1 MSGPGDGLRTLAVRI
16 RQIGRRRWRDLRRWI
31 ESTQNFVHLSILLL
45 VPLLIGL
52 VTALSNAVPGLS
64 FLLYPP
70 LAAGAFTLF
79 ADPEGRYASIT
90 RFVGGLTL
98 GAVCG
103 WVAVLAASTLIYES
117 AASGVNPVAAALA
130 VFLTGI
136 TTWLLDTEE
145 PAAFSTALLTLFVH
159 AQVERPEIY
168 VLSVAAS
175 SAIVAG
181 GFALW
186 RRTVYERRGQYLYE
200 ASRGDDHI
208 LVPMRGPQAENT
220 AMLAA
225 RLAAAHRAGKVVL
238 LDLVAEEWMAEA
250 ERGLLEKHSSARRPE
265 VTGDANVP
273 DEVPDHG
280 SVAEAVDRLELR
292 AHEIETTTGVPC
304 EVLVATGGSDAG
316 QTALRA
322 AQRANCDLITTPYE
336 VEDGQLTPFVRTLF
350 QGETDVLAHRTDGR
364 LTEWNRILVPV
375 RGTSDVAHG
384 MVEFA
389 IRLAGTTGFVSVATC
404 LGSCSERERRRAESM
419 LSDLVEPFSG
429 PIETRVVEMEVDKFL
444 ERNAAE
450 YDLVVMGA
458 SRDRSLASR
467 LLTPPT
473 FQRVGELNVDV
484 AVVDRN

>member
-1 MSGPGDGLRTLAVRI
+1 MDGPRQRIQAVVIRI
-16 RQIGRRRWRDLRRWI
+16 RRGLRRRWRTLRRWV

-52 VTALSNAVPGLS
+52 VTALSNAIPGLS

-79 ADPEGRYASIT
+79 ADPEGRYASVT

-103 WVAVLAASTLIYES
+103 WVAVLVVSFVGIEAAT
-117 AASGVNPVAAALA
+117 GVNPVAATLA
-130 VFLTGI
+130 VFLTGV

-159 AQVERPEIY
+159 AQIERPEIY
-168 VLSVAAS
+168 VVSIAAS
-175 SAIVAG
+175 SALVAG
-181 GFALW
+181 GFAVW
-186 RRTVYERRGQYLYE
+186 RELFYERRDQYLYE
-200 ASRGDDHI
+200 ASQGDDHI
-208 LVPMRGPQAENT
+208 LVPMRGPQAEST
-220 AMLAA
+220 AMLAG

-250 ERGLLEKHSSARRPE
+250 ERGLLDEHGAARRP
-265 VTGDANVP
+265 DARGNGHVP
-273 DEVPDHG
+273 EDLPEHG
-280 SVAEAVDRLELR
+280 TVIESVDRLERR
-292 AHEIETTTGVPC
+292 AYEVESTTGVPC
-304 EVLVATGGSDAG
+304 EVIVAMSGSNPG

-322 AQRANCDLITTPYE
+322 ARRTNCDLVATPYE
-336 VEDGQLTPFVRTLF
+336 VEDDHLSPFVRTLF
-350 QGETDVLAHRTDGR
+350 QGEYDIIAHRTQGD
-364 LTEWNRILVPV
+364 LTDWQRVLVPV

-389 IRLAGTTGFVSVATC
+389 TRLAGTDGFVSVATC
-404 LGSCSERERRRAESM
+404 LGAASERQRRKAESM

-429 PIETRVVEMEVDKFL
+429 PIETRVVETEVDRFL
-444 ERNAAE
+444 ERHAAE
-450 YDLVVMGA
+450 YDLIIMGA

-473 FQRVGELNVDV
+473 FQRVGELDVDV

>member
-1 MSGPGDGLRTLAVRI
+1 MNGPRDSVQSVAVRI
-16 RQIGRRRWRDLRRWI
+16 RRTVRYRWRDLRRWV

-45 VPLLIGL
+45 VPLLIGF
-52 VTALSNAVPGLS
+52 VTALSNTVPGLS

-79 ADPEGRYASIT
+79 ADPEGRYASIS

-103 WVAVLAASTLIYES
+103 WVAVVAASTLIYQP
-117 AASGVNPVAAALA
+117 AANSVNPVAASLA

-145 PAAFSTALLTLFVH
+145 PAAFSTALLTLFVQ

-181 GFALW
+181 GFAVW
-186 RRTVYERRGQYLYE
+186 REVVYERRDQFLYE

-208 LVPMRGPQAENT
+208 LVPMRGPHAECT

-238 LDLVAEEWMAEA
+238 LDLVAEEWIAEA
-250 ERGLLEKHSSARRPE
+250 ERDLLEQRDGTHRPE
-265 VTGDANVP
+265 ATDSPDVLDEPPDNEAVAN
-273 DEVPDHG
+273 
-280 SVAEAVDRLELR
+280 SVDRLER
-292 AHEIETTTGVPC
+292 QAHEIETATGVPC
-304 EVLVATGGSDAG
+304 EVVVATGGPESG

-322 AQRANCDLITTPYE
+322 ARRVNCDLIATPYE
-336 VEDGQLTPFVRTLF
+336 VEDERLSPFVRTLF
-350 QGETDVLAHRTDGR
+350 RGDTDVLTHRTDGD

-389 IRLAGTTGFVSVATC
+389 TRLAGTTGFVSVATC
-404 LGSCSERERRRAESM
+404 LGSCSEREHRQAESM
-419 LSDLVEPFSG
+419 LADLVEPFSA
-429 PIETRVVEMEVDKFL
+429 PIETRVVEMEVDTFL
-444 ERNAAE
+444 ERNAPE
-450 YDLVVMGA
+450 YDLVIMGA

-473 FQRVGELNVDV
+473 FQRVDELDVDV
-484 AVVDRN
+484 AIVDRN

>member
-1 MSGPGDGLRTLAVRI
+1 MGGPWQRMQTVATGIRRGL
-16 RQIGRRRWRDLRRWI
+16 RRRWRTLRRWV

-52 VTALSNAVPGLS
+52 VTALANAVPGLS

-79 ADPEGRYASIT
+79 ADPEGRYASVT

-103 WVAVLAASTLIYES
+103 WVAVVVVS
-117 AASGVNPVAAALA
+117 AAGPGAVAAGVNPVAATLA
-130 VFLTGI
+130 VFLTGV

-168 VLSVAAS
+168 VVSIAAS
-175 SAIVAG
+175 SALVAG

-186 RRTVYERRGQYLYE
+186 RELFYERRDQYLYE
-200 ASRGDDHI
+200 ASQGDDHI
-208 LVPMRGPQAENT
+208 LVPMRGPQAEST
-220 AMLAA
+220 AMLAG
-225 RLAAAHRAGKVVL
+225 RLAVAHRAGKVVL

-250 ERGLLEKHSSARRPE
+250 ERALLDEHGAARRPE
-265 VTGDANVP
+265 TGGDAHVP
-273 DEVPDHG
+273 EDLPDHG
-280 SVAEAVDRLELR
+280 TVIESVDRLELR
-292 AHEIETTTGVPC
+292 AHEVETATGVPC
-304 EVLVATGGSDAG
+304 EVIVAMRGSNPG

-322 AQRANCDLITTPYE
+322 ARRANCDLVATPYE
-336 VEDGQLTPFVRTLF
+336 VEGDHLSSFVQTLF
-350 QGETDVLAHRTDGR
+350 QGEYDVIAHRTQGEVTD
-364 LTEWNRILVPV
+364 WKRILVPV

-389 IRLAGTTGFVSVATC
+389 TRLAGTDGFVSVATC
-404 LGSCSERERRRAESM
+404 LGTASERQRRQAESM

-429 PIETRVVEMEVDKFL
+429 PIETRVVETEVDRFL
-444 ERNAAE
+444 ERHAAE
-450 YDLVVMGA
+450 YDLVIMGA

-473 FQRVGELNVDV
+473 FQRVGDLDVDV

>member
-1 MSGPGDGLRTLAVRI
+1 MSRAGDSLRKFVVRI
-16 RQIGRRRWRDLRRWI
+16 QQAGRHRWRDLRRWI

-52 VTALSNAVPGLS
+52 VTALSNAIPGLS

-103 WVAVLAASTLIYES
+103 WVAVIAASMLIYEP
-117 AASGVNPVAAALA
+117 AASGVNPAAATLA
-130 VFLTGI
+130 VFLTGM

-159 AQVERPEIY
+159 AQVDQPWIY

-181 GFALW
+181 GFAVW
-186 RRTVYERRGQYLYE
+186 RRAFYERRDQYLYE
-200 ASRGDDHI
+200 ATQGDDHI
-208 LVPMRGPQAENT
+208 LVPVRGPQAEST

-250 ERGLLEKHSSARRPE
+250 ERGLLNEHGSARRPE
-265 VTGDANVP
+265 TVGDATVP
-273 DEVPDHG
+273 EELPDHG
-280 SVAEAVDRLELR
+280 TVVESVDRLELH
-292 AHEIETTTGVPC
+292 AHQIETTTGVPC
-304 EVLVATGGSDAG
+304 EVIVAMSGSNPG
-316 QTALRA
+316 QTTLRA
-322 AQRANCDLITTPYE
+322 ARRANCDLIATPYE
-336 VEDGQLTPFVRTLF
+336 VEDSRLSPFVQTLF
-350 QGETDVLAHRTDGR
+350 QGEYDILAHRAEGELTD
-364 LTEWNRILVPV
+364 WNQILVPV

-389 IRLAGTTGFVSVATC
+389 TRLAGTSGFVSVATC
-404 LGSCSERERRRAESM
+404 LGSSTEREHRRAESM

-429 PIETRVVEMEVDKFL
+429 PIETRVAEMEVDDFL
-444 ERNAAE
+444 EQNASE
-450 YDLVVMGA
+450 YDLVIMGA

>member
-1 MSGPGDGLRTLAVRI
+1 MSGPSDSVHALVVRI
-16 RQIGRRRWRDLRRWI
+16 RQVGRRRWRDLRRWI
-31 ESTQNFVHLSILLL
+31 ESTQNFLHLSILLL

-52 VTALSNAVPGLS
+52 VTALSNAIPGLS

-90 RFVGGLTL
+90 RFVGGLTV

-103 WVAVLAASTLIYES
+103 WVAVIAASTLIYE
-117 AASGVNPVAAALA
+117 AATTGVNPVAAALA
-130 VFLTGI
+130 VFLTGM

-159 AQVERPEIY
+159 AQVEQPWIY

-186 RRTVYERRGQYLYE
+186 RRTLYERRGQYLYE
-200 ASRGDDHI
+200 ASQGDDHI

-220 AMLAA
+220 AMLAG
-225 RLAAAHRAGKVVL
+225 RLASAHRAGKVVL

-250 ERGLLEKHSSARRPE
+250 ERGLLDEHGTARRPE
-265 VTGDANVP
+265 TVGDTTVP
-273 DEVPDHG
+273 EELPEHG
-280 SVAEAVDRLELR
+280 TVVESVDRLELR
-292 AHEIETTTGVPC
+292 ARSIETATGVPC
-304 EVLVATGGSDAG
+304 EVIVAMSGSNPG

-322 AQRANCDLITTPYE
+322 ARRANCDLVVTPYE
-336 VEDGQLTPFVRTLF
+336 VEDGRLSPFVRTLF
-350 QGETDVLAHRTDGR
+350 QGEYDVFAHRAEGELTD
-364 LTEWNRILVPV
+364 WNQILVPV

-389 IRLAGTTGFVSVATC
+389 TRLAGTSGFVSVATC
-404 LGSCSERERRRAESM
+404 PGSCSEREHRRAESM

-429 PIETRVVEMEVDKFL
+429 PIETRVAEMEVDDFL
-444 ERNAAE
+444 EQNAAD
-450 YDLVVMGA
+450 YDLVIMGA

-484 AVVDRN
+484 AIVDRN

>member
-1 MSGPGDGLRTLAVRI
+1 MSRPGDSLRTFVVRI
-16 RQIGRRRWRDLRRWI
+16 QQAGRHRWRNLRRWI

-103 WVAVLAASTLIYES
+103 WVAVVAASTLIYEP
-117 AASGVNPVAAALA
+117 ATSGVNPVAATLA
-130 VFLTGI
+130 IFLTGM

-159 AQVERPEIY
+159 AQVDQPWIY

-181 GFALW
+181 GFAVW
-186 RRTVYERRGQYLYE
+186 RRAFYERRGQYLYE
-200 ASRGDDHI
+200 ASQGDDHI
-208 LVPMRGPQAENT
+208 LVPMRGHEAEHT

-225 RLAAAHRAGKVVL
+225 RLAAPHRAGKVVL

-250 ERGLLEKHSSARRPE
+250 ERGLLERHSSARRPE
-265 VTGDANVP
+265 VTGDATVP
-273 DEVPDHG
+273 DDVPDHEA
-280 SVAEAVDRLELR
+280 VAEAVDRLEVQ
-292 AHEIETTTGVPC
+292 AHEVETTTGVPC
-304 EVLVATGGSDAG
+304 EVLVASGGADSG

-322 AQRANCDLITTPYE
+322 ARRTNCDLIAAPYE
-336 VEDGQLTPFVRTLF
+336 VEDGQLSPFVQTLF
-350 QGETDVLAHRTDGR
+350 QGEADVLVHRTDGH
-364 LTEWNRILVPV
+364 LTDWNRILVPV

-389 IRLAGTTGFVSVATC
+389 TRLAGTTGFVSVATC

-429 PIETRVVEMEVDKFL
+429 PIETRVVEMEVDDFL
-444 ERNAAE
+444 QRNAAE
-450 YDLVVMGA
+450 YDLVIMGA

-473 FQRVGELNVDV
+473 FKRVGELNVDV
-484 AVVDRN
+484 AIVDRN